1 LTTAPDIT
9 ADPISAAVAE
19 IAEHRAAIDQA
30 KGMLI
35 LLYGLDDD
43 AVFAM
48 LRWRS
53 QNANVKLRALAEQLV
68 SD

>member
-35 LLYGLDDD
+35 LLYGRDDD
-43 AVFAM
+43 AG
-48 LRWRS
+48 LRDAAVAIPERQCQTAS
-53 QNANVKLRALAEQLV
+53 TGRAAGV
-68 SD
+68 